1 MKYKIM
7 EYDDVLKLYEADLDL
22 RVNDYHKKREE
33 LIGANGS
40 IVDFANGHEYFGIHR
55 TSEGW
60 VYREWAPGASKMYLA
75 GEFNGWNHRKHPME
89 RLENGVFE
97 IKLSKDTLW
106 NGCKVLAIVEHDGQ
120 ELERIPLYARRVVQD
135 PTTYLWSAEVYDPET
150 PLHGRIRIS
159 TVNFRRIFMSVML
172 VWLRRREK
180 LVLILNLQIRYFRAY
195 KILDIILFRLWLLWS
210 ILTTVP
216 LVIRSAAFFAPASR
230 SGMPEDLKYLVNK
243 AHSMV
248 FVCCLMLYILMRQ
261 RIHVRES
268 TSSMEQITSSSTVA
282 QEAIIRLGI
291 PDCLI
296 MERMKLFI
304 SCFQI

>member
-150 PLHGRIRIS
+150 P
-159 TVNFRRIFMSVML
+159 
-172 VWLRRREK
+172 
-180 LVLILNLQIRYFRAY
+180 
-195 KILDIILFRLWLLWS
+195 
-210 ILTTVP
+210 
-216 LVIRSAAFFAPASR
+216 FA
-230 SGMPEDLKYLVNK
+230 
-243 AHSMV
+243 
-248 FVCCLMLYILMRQ
+248 Q
-261 RIHVRES
+261 
-268 TSSMEQITSSSTVA
+268 
-282 QEAIIRLGI
+282 
-291 PDCLI
+291 
-296 MERMKLFI
+296 
-304 SCFQI
+304 